1 MTQDIFGASSMGYAV
16 IESERLE
23 RWQTFLKDG
32 IGLHLQHADRDCLA
46 FRMDSHQR
54 RIIVKRGP
62 AEDFAAV
69 GWQLRDQA
77 TLDVVLQRLRARG
90 IAIQESTQIE
100 AAERGVARFW
110 RVLGP
115 KRLIIELF
123 VEPLISNEPLDMLSA
138 GFITGEAGMGHLA
151 ITTRK
156 AKAMRCF
163 WREIFDARQ
172 SDSIVERLAGVTL
185 DIEFFR
191 VNPRHHSIAIAQVR
205 GLPIDPIRT
214 KAQHMNLLTT
224 SVSELTDA
232 FLRCRQLGF
241 EMAHEIGEHPND
253 REQSFYVLSPS
264 GFEIELGWN
273 ALEVDEASW
282 QATTYQGISLWG
294 HKPEKLGAWS
304 QLTTNLGNF
313 GRGLRSLLTPE
324 YSPLQ
329 ESHSK

>member
-1 MTQDIFGASSMGYAV
+1 MNQDIFGASSMGYAL
-16 IESERLE
+16 IESNRLE
-23 RWQTFLKDG
+23 RWQVFLKDG
-32 IGLHLQHADRDCLA
+32 LGLHLQHADCNCLA

-54 RIIVKRGP
+54 RVIVKRGP
-62 AEDFAAV
+62 AEDFAAI

-77 TLDVVLQRLRARG
+77 TLDIVLQRLKARG
-90 IAIQESTQIE
+90 IAIQESTAAE
-100 AAERGVARFW
+100 AAERGVVQFW
-110 RVLGP
+110 RVIGP
-115 KRLIIELF
+115 KHMAIELF
-123 VEPLISNEPLDMLSA
+123 VEPLTSAEPLDMLCT

-151 ITTRK
+151 ITSRK
-156 AKAMRCF
+156 GKAMRRF
-163 WREIFDARQ
+163 WQEIFDARQ
-172 SDSIVERLAGVTL
+172 SDTIVERLGGVTL

-214 KAQHMNLLTT
+214 RAQHMNLLTT
-224 SVSELTDA
+224 SVAELTA
-232 FLRCRQLGF
+232 TFLRCRQLGF

-264 GFEIELGWN
+264 GFEIEVGWN

-282 QATTYQGISLWG
+282 QPNTYQGISLWG
-294 HKPEKLGAWS
+294 HKPERLGTWNK
-304 QLTTNLGNF
+304 LTTNLGNF
-313 GRGLRSLLTPE
+313 GRGLRSLLKPE